1 MHMNTG
7 KDVKNT
13 ILFVEDNPLVLAS
26 YRPCLEREGYT
37 VEAATDGEM
46 ALEKLPQL
54 KPGLVI
60 LDLLLPKLNGAEVL
74 HFIRGH
80 AELKHTP
87 VLILSNA
94 YVDERA
100 LKETTP
106 GADKRLLKT
115 QCTPAALIQA
125 VRELLG
131 MAPAANGT
139 PQSGE
144 TGAHFFKETRAALQ
158 KDAPAEIAKIREHCQ
173 AYIRAGGSPA
183 GLEHLNQLYQR
194 VRFLC
199 ARSGL
204 GDCTRIAH
212 LASAIEAMLFEIIF
226 KKHTPAPSALQTI
239 TQAVDCL
246 GRLFQDGIESAGT
259 ALKAKVLVVDDDPVC
274 NIVTVSAMKRA
285 RLEAVSTQDPV
296 AALDMAQ
303 AERYDM
309 VLLDVNMPGLNGF
322 EVCEK
327 LRLMSGYQKTPVIFV
342 TSGDEFQSRARA
354 VLSGASDFIA
364 KPVAPLELAL
374 KTIIHLIGPG
384 RQAPAPG
391 KAQIKAPALAA
402 TPSSTVLEQIE
413 ANADAIQNERL
424 VEQNEAPAPPLF
436 VPEPAPGQRI
446 QLTPA
451 APGRGLFLENH
462 GGNDAPLDKLAGPV
476 ARILFGEGRPSEMQL
491 RLTRI
496 ALEHHNVPE
505 IIGAPGAHRNGN
517 GHAAFDG
524 VVRKVARI
532 IFENANISEM
542 QLRLTR
548 IALKHY
554 GADEIIA
561 LSPAANGR
569 SPAHIEQQC

>member
-1 MHMNTG
+1 MNTG
-7 KDVKNT
+7 KDIKNT

-26 YRPCLEREGYT
+26 YLPCLEREGFS
-37 VEAATDGEM
+37 VEAAVDGEA

-54 KPGLVI
+54 KPDLVI

-74 HFIRGH
+74 QFIRGH
-80 AELKHTP
+80 AKLKHTP

-94 YVDERA
+94 YVDQRA

-125 VRELLG
+125 VRELQG
-131 MAPAANGT
+131 TKHAPNGT
-139 PQSGE
+139 PQPAE
-144 TGAHFFKETRAALQ
+144 TDTHFLKATRAALQ

-239 TQAVDCL
+239 AQAVDCL
-246 GRLFQDGIESAGT
+246 DRLFQDDIESA
-259 ALKAKVLVVDDDPVC
+259 AAAFKAKVLVVDDDPVC
-274 NIVTVSAMKRA
+274 NSVTVSAMKRA

-309 VLLDVNMPGLNGF
+309 VVLDANMPGLNGF

-327 LRLMSGYQKTPVIFV
+327 LRLLSGYQKTPVIFV
-342 TSGDEFQSRARA
+342 TASDEFQSRAQA
-354 VLSGASDFIA
+354 VLSGASDLIA
-364 KPVAPLELAL
+364 KPIAPLELAL
-374 KTIIHLIGPG
+374 KTIIHLIEPG
-384 RQAPAPG
+384 RQAPMPR
-391 KAQIKAPALAA
+391 KAQINAPAPA
-402 TPSSTVLEQIE
+402 SNVLEQIE
-413 ANADAIQNERL
+413 AHADATRIEDL
-424 VEQNEAPAPPLF
+424 VEKIEAPEPLLF
-436 VPEPAPGQRI
+436 ISEPAPSQRI
-446 QLTPA
+446 QLTPV
-451 APGRGLFLENH
+451 APDRASFLENH
-462 GGNDAPLDKLAGPV
+462 DNGGSPLDKLAGPV
-476 ARILFGEGRPSEMQL
+476 ARILFGEGRL
-491 RLTRI
+491 
-496 ALEHHNVPE
+496 
-505 IIGAPGAHRNGN
+505 
-517 GHAAFDG
+517 
-524 VVRKVARI
+524 
-532 IFENANISEM
+532 SEM

-554 GADEIIA
+554 GVDELIA
-561 LSPAANGR
+561 PSPVANGHG
-569 SPAHIEQQC
+569 PAHVERQ

>member
-1 MHMNTG
+1 MRMNTG
-7 KDVKNT
+7 KDIKNI

-26 YRPCLEREGYT
+26 YRPCLEREGFV
-37 VEAATDGEM
+37 VEAAGDGEA

-60 LDLLLPKLNGAEVL
+60 LDLLLPKLNGVEVL
-74 HFIRGH
+74 QFIRGH

-131 MAPAANGT
+131 TAPAASGT

-144 TGAHFFKETRAALQ
+144 TDTHFLKVTRTTLQ
-158 KDAPAEIAKIREHCQ
+158 KEAPAEIAKIREHCQ

-212 LASAIEAMLFEIIF
+212 LASALEAMLFEIIF

-239 TQAVDCL
+239 AQAVDCL
-246 GRLFQDGIESAGT
+246 GRLFQDGLKSA
-259 ALKAKVLVVDDDPVC
+259 AAAFKAKVLVVDDDPVC
-274 NIVTVSAMKRA
+274 NSVTVSAMKRA

-303 AERYDM
+303 AEHYDM
-309 VLLDVNMPGLNGF
+309 VVLDANMPGLNGF

-327 LRLMSGYQKTPVIFV
+327 LRLLSGYQKTPVIFV
-342 TSGDEFQSRARA
+342 TAGDEFQSRARA
-354 VLSGASDFIA
+354 VLSGASDLIA
-364 KPVAPLELAL
+364 KPIAPLELAL
-374 KTIIHLIGPG
+374 KTIIHLIEPG
-384 RQAPAPG
+384 RQAPAPREMR
-391 KAQIKAPALAA
+391 IKAPAPAA

-413 ANADAIQNERL
+413 AYADAIQNEDL
-424 VEQNEAPAPPLF
+424 AENIEAPAPPPF
-436 VPEPAPGQRI
+436 IPEPAPGQRI
-446 QLTPA
+446 QLTPV
-451 APGRGLFLENH
+451 APGRASFLENH
-462 GGNDAPLDKLAGPV
+462 DAGEASLDKLAGPV
-476 ARILFGEGRPSEMQL
+476 ARILFGEGRL
-491 RLTRI
+491 
-496 ALEHHNVPE
+496 
-505 IIGAPGAHRNGN
+505 
-517 GHAAFDG
+517 
-524 VVRKVARI
+524 
-532 IFENANISEM
+532 SEM

-548 IALKHY
+548 IALKYY

-561 LSPAANGR
+561 PSPVANGR
-569 SPAHIEQQC
+569 SPAHIERQ